1 MKRKRMTP
9 DEWKAYRAAREARIE
24 RLRELARRIE
34 LELEA
39 KRRERPA
46 EG

>member
-9 DEWKAYRAAREARIE
+9 DEWRAYRAAREARIE
-24 RLRELARRIE
+24 RLRELAGRIE
-34 LELEA
+34 IELEA

-46 EG
+46 